1 MVSGPSIER
10 EVLSEP
16 AERDRDTVD
25 LRGVF
30 SILRERWAYVAI
42 PTAIALALALLYLAA
57 ATRTYTG
64 VTSLLIDTRTRPA
77 VGDPNNSV
85 GFSPD
90 AILVES
96 QVRLISSDAVL
107 RRVVE
112 SEALAD
118 DPEFAPVRPGLRAR
132 IMQALGL
139 GGKSASAEDRNA
151 QAAFNLATRVVV
163 KRSERTYIA
172 DIEVTSADPMKAAHL
187 SDAVAKA
194 YLADQ
199 QAARNDAAER
209 DSDWVRGQIQEMQAS
224 LQTAELK
231 AEGYKRQHGL
241 IGANGKLLNEQELAD
256 TSASLSQAQSRATE
270 VKARLDQIKNVNA
283 AGRNLDTLPDA
294 LKSPL
299 IDKLRG
305 QYADLSR
312 QQATLRQTLGDRH
325 PALLEAQ
332 QQLRDIRRL
341 IIEELARIQAGIAN
355 EFQTAQASVA
365 SLQIQVAAL
374 KDAAGISNENRVRLD
389 ELQRDVDAR
398 RTVYDRF
405 LRARDTVR
413 EQAIDAPIGRIVA
426 PARIPTSP
434 TSPKSFAVLALSLAA
449 GLGLGV
455 TAALARDLMTPQRDQ
470 APREPATASV
480 AAVEPQP
487 VVPVHE
493 EPLIK
498 EDAPLLVTEA
508 LPIKKEVFAVQVL
521 GFVPSPFGNAATL
534 TARSWLIDRLRTA
547 WPMTMDTEHVPSL
560 PAFRTSIA
568 ALGLMDPGAT
578 RDRANPRTILVT
590 SLAGCDSRTT
600 LALGLAEAAAAQ
612 GKHAIVID
620 ADEHGSLLRD
630 IVIDTAKPA
639 LIDLMGTTRLCYRIA
654 APFRGSLS
662 VVPIIPGEGHMAR
675 RLQKQGTTTRIDGV
689 SSNYDTVIFDG
700 PSFGQSDRL
709 RAMAATVETVVLVT
723 GKGATQDSVEAAV
736 AALAL
741 PRDTN
746 VAAVLAADLTEGSA
760 TSAAA

>member
-1 MVSGPSIER
+1 MVSETFADR
-10 EVLSEP
+10 EKLSE
-16 AERDRDTVD
+16 ETGRDRDSVD

-30 SILRERWAYVAI
+30 GILRERWSYIAFPA
-42 PTAIALALALLYLAA
+42 ALALILAIAYLAVA
-57 ATRTYTG
+57 QRTYTG

-77 VGDPNNSV
+77 VGDPNSTV

-90 AILVES
+90 AVLVES

-112 SEALAD
+112 SEGLAS
-118 DPEFAPVRPGLRAR
+118 DPEFAPTGPGLRAR
-132 IMQALGL
+132 LMQMLGV
-139 GGKSASAEDRNA
+139 GGKEPSGQDRKA
-151 QAAFNLATRVVV
+151 QAAFNLASRVVV

-172 DIEVTSADPMKAAHL
+172 DIEVSSIDPAKAARL
-187 SDAVAKA
+187 ADAVAQA
-194 YLADQ
+194 YLTDQ

-209 DSDWVRGQIQEMQAS
+209 DSDWVRGQIQEMQAG

-231 AEGYKRQHGL
+231 VEAYKRQHGL
-241 IGANGKLLNEQELAD
+241 IGANGKILNEQELAD

-270 VKARLDQIKNVNA
+270 IKSRLDQVKNVSA

-305 QYADLSR
+305 QYADISR

-325 PALLEAQ
+325 PALLESQ

-341 IIEELARIQAGIAN
+341 ITEELTRIQAGIGN
-355 EFQTAQASVA
+355 EYQTAQASVA
-365 SLQIQVAAL
+365 SLQKQVEAL
-374 KDAAGISNENRVRLD
+374 KEATGTSNENRVRLD

-413 EQAIDAPIGRIVA
+413 EQAVDAPIGRIVA

-434 TSPKSFAVLALSLAA
+434 SSPKTFAVLALSLAA
-449 GLGLGV
+449 GVGLGIA
-455 TAALARDLMTPQRDQ
+455 AALAADLMRKEDILTPTRQ
-470 APREPATASV
+470 APRAPEAFEPKLLAPAQDEPEPGPASFS
-480 AAVEPQP
+480 
-487 VVPVHE
+487 VP
-493 EPLIK
+493 
-498 EDAPLLVTEA
+498 
-508 LPIKKEVFAVQVL
+508 VL

-534 TARSWLIDRLRTA
+534 SSHGWLVDRLRTA

-560 PAFRTSIA
+560 PAFRVSVA
-568 ALGLMDPGAT
+568 ALGLGDAST
-578 RDRANPRTILVT
+578 VRDRANPHTILVT
-590 SLAGCDSRTT
+590 SSAGRASRTT

-620 ADEHGSLLRD
+620 ADEEGSPLRD
-630 IVIDTAKPA
+630 IVVDDAKPA
-639 LIDLMGTTRLCYRIA
+639 LIDLMGTTRLCYRIT

-662 VVPIIPGEGHMAR
+662 IVPIILGESHMAK
-675 RLQKQGTTTRIDGV
+675 RLGKRETTTRIDGI

-700 PSFGQSDRL
+700 PNLGHENRL
-709 RAMAATVETVVLVT
+709 RAMAATVETVILVT
-723 GKGATQDSVEAAV
+723 GKAATRESIDAAFS
-736 AALAL
+736 ALDL
-741 PRDTN
+741 PQGTH
-746 VAAVLAADLTEGSA
+746 VAAVLAADIAEGSA